1 MYIYI
6 YMCVYNSIYIYI
18 SLSLSLPLF
27 HGDGPNICAVVE
39 TGSMMLIMGM
49 VQPIMC
55 VLVVV

>member
-1 MYIYI
+1 MYVYITIYIIIYIYI
-6 YMCVYNSIYIYI
+6 Y
-18 SLSLSLPLF
+18 LPLF